1 MKDNLLV
8 VVDYQV
14 DFVNGSL
21 GFPLALELEEK
32 IANLIAKK
40 ENEGYEVVFTK
51 DEHDDDYL
59 DTEEGKNLPIPHC
72 IKGSG
77 GEEFFGK
84 IKKIASTHKVFIK
97 HTFGSLD
104 LANYIASKNYKNI
117 ELCGIDTSICVFSNA
132 ILSKASSPNSR
143 VSLLS
148 SYCMSGNETSSKI
161 AYEALSRVQIFKI

>member
-51 DEHDDDYL
+51 DEHGDDYL

-84 IKKIASTHKVFIK
+84 IKEIASSHKVFIK
-97 HTFGSLD
+97 HT
-104 LANYIASKNYKNI
+104 
-117 ELCGIDTSICVFSNA
+117 
-132 ILSKASSPNSR
+132 
-143 VSLLS
+143 
-148 SYCMSGNETSSKI
+148 
-161 AYEALSRVQIFKI
+161 

>member
-21 GFPLALELEEK
+21 GFLAAKNLEEK
-32 IANLIAKK
+32 LVNLIATK
-40 ENEGYEVVFTK
+40 EKEGYEVVFTK
-51 DEHDDDYL
+51 DEHGKDYL
-59 DTEEGKNLPIPHC
+59 DSEEGKNLPIPHC

-84 IKKIASTHKVFIK
+84 IKEIASTHKVFIK

-104 LANYIASKNYKNI
+104 LANYIASKNYNNI

-132 ILSKASSPNSR
+132 ILAKASSPNSR
-143 VSLLS
+143 VSLIS
-148 SYCMSGNETSSKI
+148 SCCGSGDENASKI
-161 AYEALSRVQIFKI
+161 AYEALKRVQIYKI